1 MREWSIRS
9 TISFEPRLFPVHLR
23 LTPMAPVRTRH
34 CRPLHHVADCLSEI
48 QSFHVFT
55 QADGPQL
62 QTFCSIKDT
71 LKDPFPG
78 VSSAFTF
85 SVSLLLLPLTP
96 FPALI
101 ILCLILAALSSPSV
115 ILCCRLKSV
124 VLHCPHLCL
133 RSIGDSPP

>member
-1 MREWSIRS
+1 MISI
-9 TISFEPRLFPVHLR
+9 EPRLFHVHLR
-23 LTPMAPVRTRH
+23 LTLMVPVRTRH
-34 CRPLHHVADCLSEI
+34 CRPLHHIADCLSEI

-55 QADGPQL
+55 QADVPQL

-71 LKDPFPG
+71 LKVPFPR

-85 SVSLLLLPLTP
+85 SVSPPLLLPLIP

-101 ILCLILAALSSPSV
+101 FLWLILAAPYSPSV